1 MRKTKKI
8 KDLAKIVRSKNA
20 GPFLFTFD
28 IIFDNPS
35 TYERVK
41 KSQVINKNL
50 ISKLYNLKPSTEIL
64 TVTLDPACAIKITF
78 PRPIPSGSPGDSD
91 VLGAQQHVPLYG
103 IEIPWS

>member
-1 MRKTKKI
+1 MSKTKKI

-28 IIFDNPS
+28 IIFDNPNI
-35 TYERVK
+35 YEKVK

-50 ISKLYNLKPSTEIL
+50 ISKLYNLKPDTEIL

-78 PRPIPSGSPGDSD
+78 PRPIPSGSLGDSD
-91 VLGAQQHVPLYG
+91 VLGAQEHVPLYG